1 MILEVSALS
10 KAYRQGNKHIYAVR
24 NAYLQVGQGDFC
36 SIVGAS
42 GSGKT
47 TLLQMIAGNLTPDQ
61 GKIVLDGVDLTASS
75 AEKRAQFR
83 RQKIG
88 FVYQRFYLI
97 EGLTAKENIVLPS
110 LLDGRKPERVWFDEL
125 VNRLGIEDRL
135 DHLPSQM
142 SGGQM
147 QRVAIARALINHP
160 AILIADEPTGNL
172 DKATAEEILNLLL
185 DLHRMG
191 QTIILVTHD
200 NSLAAHADYVC
211 QIDDGQLF
219 VPSLQKRKGSIQSP

>member
-1 MILEVSALS
+1 
-10 KAYRQGNKHIYAVR
+10 
-24 NAYLQVGQGDFC
+24 
-36 SIVGAS
+36 
-42 GSGKT
+42 
-47 TLLQMIAGNLTPDQ
+47 
-61 GKIVLDGVDLTASS
+61 
-75 AEKRAQFR
+75 
-83 RQKIG
+83 
-88 FVYQRFYLI
+88 
-97 EGLTAKENIVLPS
+97 
-110 LLDGRKPERVWFDEL
+110 
-125 VNRLGIEDRL
+125 
-135 DHLPSQM
+135 
-142 SGGQM
+142 M